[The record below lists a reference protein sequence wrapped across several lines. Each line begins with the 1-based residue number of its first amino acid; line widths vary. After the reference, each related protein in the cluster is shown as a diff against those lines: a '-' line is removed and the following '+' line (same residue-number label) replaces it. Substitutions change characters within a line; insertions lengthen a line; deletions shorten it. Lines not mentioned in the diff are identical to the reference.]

1 MEWCHVMGVPNQ
13 SLNLEWNTKNPDLG
27 SVLHQKNAILEHANH
42 KFWNTKAT
50 NSGAPKTPFLE
61 HRDLISGISKPEQD
75 FLNHKCSFLSF
86 SQAWPV
92 GWPNPHQAQA
102 EAVAKRLDRKRA
114 SPFGSATDG
123 LPTKVR
129 CLWWWRYKLTSL
141 TLLCLLCYHQI
152 TIRLPSGWQ
161 MLPTFA
167 ACSVVSCA
175 WNVQCAWSVRPVL
188 PFGWFVLWAE
198 GVRRKRNKPIF
209 DCSHHC
215 ACEETSMFII
225 NFSWENLWT

>member
-92 GWPNPHQAQA
+92 G
-102 EAVAKRLDRKRA
+102 
-114 SPFGSATDG
+114 
-123 LPTKVR
+123 
-129 CLWWWRYKLTSL
+129 
-141 TLLCLLCYHQI
+141 
-152 TIRLPSGWQ
+152 
-161 MLPTFA
+161 
-167 ACSVVSCA
+167 
-175 WNVQCAWSVRPVL
+175 
-188 PFGWFVLWAE
+188 
-198 GVRRKRNKPIF
+198 
-209 DCSHHC
+209 
-215 ACEETSMFII
+215 
-225 NFSWENLWT
+225 